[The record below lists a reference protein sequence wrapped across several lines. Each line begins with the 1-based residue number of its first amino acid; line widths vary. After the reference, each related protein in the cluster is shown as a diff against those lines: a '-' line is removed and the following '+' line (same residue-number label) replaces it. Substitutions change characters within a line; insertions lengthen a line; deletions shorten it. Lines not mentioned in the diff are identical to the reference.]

1 MHKSITASLLA
12 ASLLA
17 SPQVARA
24 ADSAPRHALT
34 LDDIMA
40 LTSVHALTCSRDGHS
55 AAWIA
60 SSVDAKADKQRPRV
74 WLADLPNG
82 TPRAIT
88 AAEAGASAPA
98 FSPDGRY
105 IAFTATRDK
114 DEHDQIWLLDRQGGE
129 AERLTDV
136 AGDIDEFR
144 WSPDGRQI
152 VIAMTDPKPKPP
164 ADDPKRPLPLVIDD
178 IHFKQ
183 DTIGFLTAADH
194 THLWLFD
201 LATHKLTRLTQAG
214 PWDEAKPQWAPD
226 GRTIAFVAD
235 HHTDPVAPST
245 NWLETVSTDAGATPR
260 VVARF
265 GATGGQGLVWS
276 ADGKTIVHV
285 VGLSTPATG
294 EYSQPQLAATD
305 LASGTTRIL
314 PASAGLN
321 VANPVP
327 LGKGLVGG
335 ILTADGKSIA
345 VAIDPKGGPLV
356 HLGDPALA
364 VSDQC
369 AATDGGAAPRAVIAS
384 GDGSPSE
391 VRVLKGTTFTP
402 LSAHNAAIAATVAW
416 APVVDFAAKASDGN
430 EVHGQWLQP
439 AGYQPGQHYP
449 TVLWIHGG
457 PGAQDGHQLSP
468 AGDAMMRQW
477 LAAHGYAVLAVNY
490 RGSEGRGIDYAT
502 TIAGDWGNKEVKD
515 LDAAVDWAV
524 ARGFADPQRLGVGGW
539 SYGGILTD
547 FLIVREPRFKAA
559 LSGAGEGNIFALFGV
574 DQYVAQY
581 WQEIG
586 LPWQNPDRWLKLS
599 EPLLHADRIKTP
611 TLFMG
616 GTGDDN
622 VPLVGGQQM
631 YEALRINGVPSQL
644 VAYPG
649 AFHGINR
656 PSYVRDRYDRIA
668 AWYARWL
675 LP

>member
-1 MHKSITASLLA
+1 MPKPIVASLLA
-12 ASLLA
+12 ASLMV
-17 SPQVARA
+17 SPQLARA
-24 ADSAPRHALT
+24 ADSAPRHTLT
-34 LDDIMA
+34 VDDIMA
-40 LTSVHALTCSRDGHS
+40 LTSVRGLTCSRDGRT
-55 AAWIA
+55 AAWVA
-60 SSVDAKADKQRPRV
+60 ASVDAKADKQRPRV

-88 AAEAGASAPA
+88 APEAGAGSPA

-105 IAFTATRDK
+105 IAFAATRDK

-129 AERLTDV
+129 AERLTDL
-136 AGDIDEFR
+136 AGDMDEFR

-164 ADDPKRPLPLVIDD
+164 TDDPKRPLPIVVDD

-201 LATHKLTRLTQAG
+201 LATRKLTRLTPSG
-214 PWDEAKPQWAPD
+214 PWDEGKAQWSPD
-226 GRTIAFVAD
+226 GKTIAFVAD
-235 HHTDPVAPST
+235 HHTDPAAPST
-245 NWLETVSTDAGATPR
+245 AWLETIAVQADAAPHVVS
-260 VVARF
+260 RF
-265 GATGGQGLVWS
+265 GGTSGQALVWS
-276 ADGKTIVHV
+276 ADGRSIVHA
-285 VGLSTPATG
+285 VGLSTPATA
-294 EYSQPQLAATD
+294 EYSQPQLAMTD
-305 LASGTTRIL
+305 LASGTTHIL
-314 PASAGLN
+314 PASAGLH
-321 VANPVP
+321 VANPVA

-335 ILTADGKSIA
+335 ILEADGQSIA
-345 VAIDPKGGPLV
+345 VSINPAGGPLV
-356 HLGDPALA
+356 RLGDQTVA
-364 VSDQC
+364 VADQC
-369 AATDGGAAPRAVIAS
+369 GATDGGAGPRAVIAS
-384 GDGSPSE
+384 SDGSPSE
-391 VRVLKGTTFTP
+391 VRVITGAKLAA
-402 LSAHNAAIAATVAW
+402 LSAHNSALAARVDW
-416 APVVDFAAKASDGN
+416 AKVVDFAAKASDGN

-439 AGYQPGQHYP
+439 AGYQQGHRYP

-457 PGAQDGHQLSP
+457 PVGQDGHQL

-477 LAAHGYAVLAVNY
+477 LAAQGFAVLAVNY
-490 RGSEGRGIDYAT
+490 RGSSGRGIDYSA

-524 ARGFADPQRLGVGGW
+524 ASGFADPARLGVGGW

-574 DQYVAQY
+574 DQYVGQY
-581 WQEIG
+581 WHEIG

-668 AWYARWL
+668 AWYKRWL

>member
-1 MHKSITASLLA
+1 MHKPIVASLLA
-12 ASLLA
+12 ATLLV
-17 SPQVARA
+17 SPQLARA
-24 ADSAPRHALT
+24 GEPAPRHALT
-34 LDDIMA
+34 ADDIMA
-40 LTSVHALTCSRDGHS
+40 LMSVYGLTCSRDGHA
-55 AAWIA
+55 AAWAA
-60 SSVDAKADKQRPRV
+60 SSVDAKADKQRPRI
-74 WLADLPNG
+74 WLADLPAG

-88 AAEAGASAPA
+88 APEAGADAPA

-136 AGDIDEFR
+136 AGDMDEFH

-152 VIAMTDPKPKPP
+152 VIAMTDPKPRPP
-164 ADDPKRPLPLVIDD
+164 ADDPKRPLPIVVDD

-183 DTIGFLTAADH
+183 DTVGFLTAADH
-194 THLWLFD
+194 SHLWLFD
-201 LATHKLTRLTQAG
+201 VATRKLTRLTSSG
-214 PWDEAKPQWAPD
+214 PWDEGKAQWAPD
-226 GRTIAFVAD
+226 GKTIAFVAD
-235 HHTDPVAPST
+235 HHTDPAAPST
-245 NWLETVSTDAGATPR
+245 NWLETISLDAGAVPR

-265 GATGGQGLVWS
+265 GATGEQGLVWS
-276 ADGKTIVHV
+276 ADGRAIVHA
-285 VGLSTPATG
+285 VGLSTPATA
-294 EYSQPQLAATD
+294 EYSQPQLAQTD

-314 PASAGLN
+314 PAGAGLN
-321 VANPVP
+321 LGNPVA
-327 LGKGLVGG
+327 LGKGLVGAT
-335 ILTADGKSIA
+335 LSADGKSIA
-345 VAIDPKGGPLV
+345 VSLDPNGGPLV
-356 HLGDPALA
+356 RLGDPAQA

-369 AATDGGAAPRAVIAS
+369 AATDGGAAPRVVIAS

-391 VRVLKGTTFTP
+391 VRMMKGATFTP
-402 LSAHNAAIAATVAW
+402 LSAHNAAIAARVDW
-416 APVVDFAAKASDGN
+416 ARVVDFAAKASDGN

-439 AGYQPGQHYP
+439 VGYQPGHRYP

-457 PGAQDGHQLSP
+457 PVAQDGHQLTP
-468 AGDAMMRQW
+468 ADDAMVRQW
-477 LAAHGYAVLAVNY
+477 LAAHGFAVLAVNY

-502 TIAGDWGNKEVKD
+502 TIAADWGNKEVKD
-515 LDAAVDWAV
+515 LDAAVDWAL
-524 ARGFADPQRLGVGGW
+524 ASGFADPQRLGVGGW

-574 DQYVAQY
+574 DQYVGQY

-586 LPWQNPDRWLKLS
+586 LPWQTTDRWLKLS

-622 VPLVGGQQM
+622 VPLVGGQQL

-649 AFHGINR
+649 AFHGVNR
-656 PSYVRDRYDRIA
+656 PSFVRDRYDRMA
-668 AWYARWL
+668 AWYTRWL